1 MAVVGQFMLIV
12 FGVLLFAKLARI
24 VLFDGAGE
32 SLGGGDTVIAIAVAV
47 MVTGGWLRR
56 SGTKS

>member
-1 MAVVGQFMLIV
+1 MAIVGQFVLIV
-12 FGVLLFAKLARI
+12 FGVLLFEKLARI

-56 SGTKS
+56 SGTGS